1 MAAFLLRFR
10 LFPPMAGNAVQPAIW
25 TLRDWSILTLL
36 VFFSAALRLAL
47 FNGFFGSDDLLYL
60 LRSTQIAEGIWT
72 PGPYNGAL
80 RYGYNIPAALFIYLF
95 GLNAFTANA
104 WTLFCSLAE
113 IALVYFFAARYIG
126 RKAAVIAALVLAC
139 IPLHIAVGTRI
150 HADSVFAFFLTLSF
164 VLFYMAEESGNRKFY
179 FATGLSLG
187 MIFWVKEVGIIT
199 FLAFLSYPILARRFS
214 KDWLWI
220 IGGGLIMLAGHL
232 ILMQIIAGDPMYLIK
247 TVTGQVQRGI
257 TQESYEDSA
266 GYYFK
271 YLFVDIKHT
280 WIAPFLSFL
289 AITGLLSKWRKQ
301 ANGDASIYVVWWLLA
316 LLVVLSFTPVSLNP
330 IRLAMKQSN
339 YLNLFL
345 APIALLSG
353 KFLAEV
359 HSRTVRGSL
368 LAVTILGGIALGA
381 LEQHAYHVFTANS
394 KAAIA
399 FIESHPD
406 DWILGTT
413 NNKDMA
419 RVAAIL
425 DRDSQLNKRFGYLTR
440 DTELIR
446 DEIPAVGRRPMG
458 YAVVDLETSG
468 WGRYAVKL
476 DRPASCWQ
484 EVQRLEPMNSDM
496 GYLLLKMVA
505 AISEVAP
512 DLIRQKI
519 QRLLLRNIVPKPAT
533 VYRVDINDLW
543 CKSSPSLGML
553 QNIQPE

>member
-1 MAAFLLRFR
+1 
-10 LFPPMAGNAVQPAIW
+10 MAGNGTQPAIW

-36 VFFSAALRLAL
+36 VFFAVALRLL
-47 FNGFFGSDDLLYL
+47 FFNGFFGSDDLTYL
-60 LRSTQIAEGIWT
+60 QRSTQIAHGIWT
-72 PGPYNGAL
+72 SGDYNGAL

-95 GLNAFTANA
+95 GLNTFTANA

-164 VLFYMAEESGNRKFY
+164 VLFYMAEQSGNRKFY

-187 MIFWVKEVGIIT
+187 MIFWVKELGIIT
-199 FLAFLSYPILARRFS
+199 FLAFASYPILTRRFN
-214 KDWLWI
+214 KDWLWV

-232 ILMQIIAGDPMYLIK
+232 ILMEIIAGDPLYLIK
-247 TVTGQVQRGI
+247 TVTGQVQRGV

-271 YLFVDIKHT
+271 YLFVDIRHT
-280 WIAPFLSFL
+280 WIAPFLSAL
-289 AITGLLSKWRKQ
+289 AIAGILSKWRTRGS
-301 ANGDASIYVVWWLLA
+301 GDASIYVAWWLLG
-316 LLVVLSFTPVSLNP
+316 LLIVLSFTPVSLNP

-353 KFLAEV
+353 RFLAET
-359 HSRTVRGSL
+359 HSRAVGGLL

-399 FIESHPD
+399 FIKSHPD
-406 DWILGTT
+406 DWILGSV
-413 NNKDMA
+413 NNADMA
-419 RVAAIL
+419 RVMSIL
-425 DRDSQLNKRFGYLTR
+425 DRNAQLAERFGYLAR
-440 DTELIR
+440 DTEIIR
-446 DEIPAVGRRPMG
+446 DKIPAVGRSPMG
-458 YAVVDLETSG
+458 YAVLDLETSY
-468 WGRYAVKL
+468 WGKYAVKL
-476 DRPASCWQ
+476 DTPPPCWR
-484 EVQRLEPMNSDM
+484 EVQRLEPMNSDI
-496 GYLLLKMVA
+496 GYLLLRIITSV
-505 AISEVAP
+505 SEAAP

-519 QRLLLRNIVPKPAT
+519 QRLLLSNIVPKAAT

-543 CKSSPSLGML
+543 CKSSPPLGYSKISSLNKMRFL
-553 QNIQPE
+553 IHRQY